1 MRQTKLGSFYEAC
14 INVAIGF
21 GINFVA
27 NLVILP
33 LFGFDITLTDNLYI
47 GLLYTIVSVVR
58 SYVVRRWFDRR
69 IHEAA
74 QKISTIKENI
84 MSQRTQ
90 VAATILNGIC
100 AGDWKFDIK
109 DKYWDELAVDR
120 AIELADLLLTK
131 LDETDE
137 LH

>member
-33 LFGFDITLTDNLYI
+33 LFGFNITLTDNLYI

-74 QKISTIKENI
+74 QK
-84 MSQRTQ
+84 
-90 VAATILNGIC
+90 
-100 AGDWKFDIK
+100 
-109 DKYWDELAVDR
+109 LAQ
-120 AIELADLLLTK
+120 
-131 LDETDE
+131 
-137 LH
+137 

>member
-1 MRQTKLGSFYEAC
+1 MRQTKLGSFYESL

-21 GINFVA
+21 GINFIA

-47 GLLYTIVSVVR
+47 GLLYTVVSVAR

-74 QKISTIKENI
+74 Q
-84 MSQRTQ
+84 R
-90 VAATILNGIC
+90 
-100 AGDWKFDIK
+100 
-109 DKYWDELAVDR
+109 LAQ
-120 AIELADLLLTK
+120 
-131 LDETDE
+131 
-137 LH
+137 

>member
-1 MRQTKLGSFYEAC
+1 MRQTKLGSFYESL

-21 GINFVA
+21 GINFIA

-47 GLLYTIVSVVR
+47 GLLYTVVSVAR

-74 QKISTIKENI
+74 QRLAKEI
-84 MSQRTQ
+84 
-90 VAATILNGIC
+90 
-100 AGDWKFDIK
+100 
-109 DKYWDELAVDR
+109 
-120 AIELADLLLTK
+120 
-131 LDETDE
+131 
-137 LH
+137 